1 MAASVVSV
9 VPESLEPASFRCAP
23 PMPRST
29 GDRRVSQYT
38 SVLVWACCHRCALAL
53 ALSLSCADSCT
64 AAWARRH
71 LGVGLDISLHHV
83 DCNCGILGL
92 GLGPVLLYDVHLSA
106 IRQWQPIRRRHAPSQ
121 TGQSRLLARRASYM
135 HAPCSKQEKIT
146 STVHPAAQ
154 HRPMTHRL
162 DPVQSLERGEKAAR
176 KLHQGAR
183 LKHAG
188 LHQAHNASAGDSSL

>member
-9 VPESLEPASFRCAP
+9 VPESFEPASFRCAP

-29 GDRRVSQYT
+29 GDRRVRQYT
-38 SVLVWACCHRCALAL
+38 RVLVWACCHRCALAL

-64 AAWARRH
+64 AAWARTH

-83 DCNCGILGL
+83 VCNCGILGL

-135 HAPCSKQEKIT
+135 HAPCSMQEKIT

-154 HRPMTHRL
+154 HPAHHSSDWTQGRAWKEEKRL
-162 DPVQSLERGEKAAR
+162 PASCTRARG
-176 KLHQGAR
+176 
-183 LKHAG
+183 
-188 LHQAHNASAGDSSL
+188 